1 MQNTYENNL
10 IEQKK
15 VINALVMMIYLRI
28 WKFIIFNFIPG
39 LIIYN
44 DIANIVLAV
53 ILLFYMVKVLPIIK
67 NKSLNVAFISIW
79 FLTILIIITLI
90 LYPENRQTI
99 LRVIVDLYTISYM
112 SFIIAYNLEN
122 YKKFIELMIR
132 YAKITVFFNIF
143 IIISHI
149 IWGNIGYFST
159 DYNMSLS
166 GYLVIPAIFILYNG
180 LSEKDIFSFI
190 YFLTYMFI
198 ILSMG
203 SRSHTAYIII
213 FIIIYLIKYEFLRSK
228 FKTKKI
234 AIFIILLAFLIPG
247 IIMLYTHWEIVL
259 SFLIGFFEKI
269 GLNSRTLKLL
279 LRNEITNDMGRHEI
293 YKDVFRQIN
302 KNPLLGNGFLSL
314 GKFGA
319 HNIVLEVIAY
329 FGIPIGVLTLLFLF
343 YFYFKVLIYN
353 NIKSREIVLI
363 IFFSVTIL
371 SIFLHSTVIGTSNFF
386 FLLGFGLNTL
396 SNNYYKDY

>member
-1 MQNTYENNL
+1 ML
-10 IEQKK
+10 F
-15 VINALVMMIYLRI
+15 R
-28 WKFIIFNFIPG
+28 FH
-39 LIIYN
+39 
-44 DIANIVLAV
+44 NICQRA
-53 ILLFYMVKVLPIIK
+53 
-67 NKSLNVAFISIW
+67 
-79 FLTILIIITLI
+79 
-90 LYPENRQTI
+90 
-99 LRVIVDLYTISYM
+99 
-112 SFIIAYNLEN
+112 
-122 YKKFIELMIR
+122 
-132 YAKITVFFNIF
+132 
-143 IIISHI
+143 
-149 IWGNIGYFST
+149 
-159 DYNMSLS
+159 
-166 GYLVIPAIFILYNG
+166 
-180 LSEKDIFSFI
+180 
-190 YFLTYMFI
+190 
-198 ILSMG
+198 
-203 SRSHTAYIII
+203 
-213 FIIIYLIKYEFLRSK
+213 
-228 FKTKKI
+228 
-234 AIFIILLAFLIPG
+234 
-247 IIMLYTHWEIVL
+247 
-259 SFLIGFFEKI
+259 
-269 GLNSRTLKLL
+269 L